1 MKLPHLGLPAKLIL
15 ALSLLI
21 LAFLLFELL
30 FHPGVIRHAL
40 ASASY
45 NRGNYRKAE
54 KTWSGLRDPK
64 DNDPI
69 PENSLGKAQFRN
81 GKYDESINSQ
91 EDALKE
97 QDKVAQFHYDRG
109 NALYRGK
116 KLDEALKEYRSAM
129 LLDPDDQ
136 DAKSNYELVLKR
148 QGYKPP
154 PPEPSPEKQEDE
166 EQQPAPEPPSEEDQ
180 EQYRNLLDA
189 LDQQEARNRQQKGHP
204 SPKGSD
210 KWW

>member
-1 MKLPHLGLPAKLIL
+1 MKPQRLTLSMKIILIV
-15 ALSLLI
+15 SLLI

-30 FHPGVIRHAL
+30 FRPGVVRHAL
-40 ASASY
+40 ASAAY
-45 NRGNYRKAE
+45 KRGNYRQAE
-54 KTWSGLRDPK
+54 KTWSSLRDPT
-64 DNDPI
+64 DGDPI
-69 PENSLGKAQFRN
+69 PENSLGQAQFKTGN
-81 GKYDESINSQ
+81 YDESVNSQ
-91 EDALKE
+91 AAALKE
-97 QDKVAQFHYDRG
+97 KGKVAQFHYDRG
-109 NALYRGK
+109 NALYRGG
-116 KLDEALKEYRSAM
+116 KLDGALEAYRSAM

-154 PPEPSPEKQEDE
+154 PPAPTSDKKQD
-166 EQQPAPEPPSEEDQ
+166 QQPPPNPPSEEDQ
-180 EQYRNLLDA
+180 EQYRNQLDA